1 MINKPKNKVNEKGIT
16 LVALIITIII
26 LILLAG
32 ISIKFAI
39 DAHIISISIEGS
51 EKYSNKMMEENEIF
65 RGTEDFLDEALKK
78 LIKIGMENE
87 NIKLK
92 VEKTFNEEY
101 TNGIIHVEIEYE
113 GVIESI
119 HINEKEIKV
128 PEKTNGVY
136 IIEDEVPE
144 NGMYIVIVKD
154 TNGDYQITNVKVNE
168 ILGDMKIYDEEDM
181 ELLRERV
188 NEGKIF
194 ASTKV
199 EVMKDITLTKE
210 WEAIGTVERQFLGEF
225 EGNGHSIKGLKIE
238 GKADNQGLF
247 SYNSGT
253 IKNLNIEN
261 GNIKSNY
268 QYTGLLCGTNSGTI
282 SNVETSGTVQGKNY
296 TGGIVGNSISGS
308 KILSCKNAT
317 NINENDYSSASYV
330 GGIVG
335 NAKEVTIE
343 DCINEGTVSGSINV
357 GGISGRYGNISNCGN
372 NAKIVA
378 TRGFCAGISGGLSSV
393 IGSYNKGAISG
404 NRR

>member
-1 MINKPKNKVNEKGIT
+1 MINKAKSKINEKGIT

-26 LILLAG
+26 LVLLAG

-39 DAHIISISIEGS
+39 DAHIIRISIEGS
-51 EKYSNKMMEENEIF
+51 EKYSKKMMEENEIF

-78 LIKIGMENE
+78 LVKVGIINE

-92 VEKTFNEEY
+92 TEKTFNEEY
-101 TNGIIHVEIEYE
+101 TKGTIHVEIEYE

-136 IIEDEVPE
+136 IIEDEVTE
-144 NGMYIVIVKD
+144 NGMYIVIAKD

-188 NEGKIF
+188 NEGKVF
-194 ASTKV
+194 VSTKV

-210 WEAIGTVERQFLGEF
+210 WEAIGTAERQFLGEF
-225 EGNGHSIKGLKIE
+225 EGNEHSIKGLKIE

-247 SYNSGT
+247 SYNSGV
-253 IKNLNIEN
+253 IKNLEIEGTVN
-261 GNIKSNY
+261 SGFQN
-268 QYTGLLCGTNSGTI
+268 TGMLVGTNSGTI
-282 SNVETSGTVQGKNY
+282 ENVETSGTVQGKNY

-308 KILSCKNAT
+308 KILNCKNAA
-317 NINENDYSSASYV
+317 NINENDYSSSGYV

-335 NAKEVTIE
+335 NANEVTIE
-343 DCINEGTVSGSINV
+343 NCINEGTAFGSICV
-357 GGISGRYGNISNCGN
+357 GGISGMYGNISNCGN

-378 TRGFCAGISGGLSSV
+378 TRGFSAGISGRQSTI